1 LKITKL
7 IVGLSLRLEADLV
20 DKRNQKMRAPDVF
33 GHNSSDHTPTLTVR
47 NVTKRFGRVT
57 AVDNASFEVPEGK
70 TIAILGPS
78 GCGKTT
84 ILKVVAGFEQP
95 DEGHVFISGTN
106 MRGKRPYERNVGLV
120 FQDYAL
126 FPHMTVYQNIAY
138 GLKKRG
144 FERKEIPGRVQEMLK
159 LVNLSGYEN
168 RWPMKLSGGQQQRV
182 ALARALVVEPEIM
195 LLDEPMSALDA
206 KLRQE
211 LRIALKELLRTLKST
226 TILVTHDQ
234 YEAMSLADQ
243 VIVMSAGRIIQAG
256 TPFEVYHEPKS
267 RFVAGFVGR
276 SNWFDGELGS
286 KLENSVSLF
295 HTRGGDLYVKTPSE
309 QSARYDVCVR
319 PERMIIHFGELDC
332 PNERNIANRLR
343 GHIVHFEQLGGTI
356 EFLVEL
362 ESGLRVS
369 VTHHQIIPQPDNLIG
384 ASVTVTF
391 LAADCLCIPI

>member
-1 LKITKL
+1 MRVPSGVRDHNT
-7 IVGLSLRLEADLV
+7 SRTSTLV
-20 DKRNQKMRAPDVF
+20 VQN
-33 GHNSSDHTPTLTVR
+33 L
-47 NVTKRFGRVT
+47 TKRFGRVT
-57 AVDNASFEVPEGK
+57 AVEDVSFEVPEGT

-84 ILKVVAGFEQP
+84 ILKVIAGFEEP
-95 DEGHVFISGTN
+95 DEGHILISGTD

-126 FPHMTVYQNIAY
+126 FPHMTVQGNVAY
-138 GLKKRG
+138 GLRKRG
-144 FERKEIPGRVQEMLK
+144 FESKEIPGRVKEMLK
-159 LVNLSGYEN
+159 LVNLSEFEN

-182 ALARALVVEPEIM
+182 ALARALVVEPAIM

-243 VIVMSAGRIIQAG
+243 VIVMSEGRIMQAG
-256 TPFEVYHEPKS
+256 TPFEVYHEPKNH
-267 RFVAGFVGR
+267 FVAGFVGR
-276 SNWFDGELGS
+276 SNWFEGELGARV
-286 KLENSVSLF
+286 EDSVSLF
-295 HTRGGDLYVKTPSE
+295 HSRSGDLHVRTPSE
-309 QSARYDVCVR
+309 QASRYDICVR
-319 PERMIIHFGELDC
+319 PERMSIHFGEPDRQTETGAL
-332 PNERNIANRLR
+332 NMLR

-362 ESGLRVS
+362 ESGLRIS
-369 VTHHQIIPQPDNLIG
+369 VTHHQVVPQPDDLVG
-384 ASVTVTF
+384 APVTVTF
-391 LAADCLCIPI
+391 FAVDCLCIPVG